1 MADSKRLTIT
11 KVTPAYW
18 SVSIDNPPIN
28 LYDPEM
34 FAEINVLLDDL
45 ETDNDVKVVVLESAN
60 PEFWVAHYDFA
71 RADVMPDMPGAAP
84 FTEWPHM
91 VSRFAQAR
99 VLSIAK
105 LRGRLRGQGSELALA
120 CDIRFASKEKAI
132 LAQPEVGVGVVPGG
146 GGTEWLSALV
156 GRSRALEILCGGDD
170 FDADTAER
178 YGWVNRSVPDADLDE
193 FVDRFAR
200 RVASFLK
207 QPLEL
212 VKKLVNAQAVYPNE
226 AQLWNGNHAFLGT
239 TAWPA
244 SQARLERLVEL
255 GFMQPGDMELN
266 MGARL
271 GREADFQ
278 DLPHD

>member
-1 MADSKRLTIT
+1 VADSKRLTIT

-18 SVSIDNPPIN
+18 SVLIDNPPIN

-34 FAEINVLLDDL
+34 FAEINMLLDDL
-45 ETDNDVKVVVLESAN
+45 ESDEDVKVVVLESAN

-91 VSRFAQAR
+91 VSRFSQAR
-99 VLSIAK
+99 VLSVAK

-120 CDIRFASKEKAI
+120 CDIRFASKEKAV

-156 GRSRALEILCGGDD
+156 GRSRTLEIVCGGED

-178 YGWVNRSVPDADLDE
+178 YGWVNRSIPDVDLDE

-212 VKKLVNAQAVYPNE
+212 AKKLVNLQAIYPSE

-239 TAWPA
+239 SAWPA

-255 GFMQPGDMELN
+255 GFMQHGDMELN

-271 GREADFQ
+271 GLEADFE
-278 DLPHD
+278 DLPSD

>member
-1 MADSKRLTIT
+1 MATRDRLSIT

-18 SVSIDNPPIN
+18 SVVMDNPPIN

-45 ETDNDVKVVVLESAN
+45 ESDDDVKVVVLESAN
-60 PEFWVAHYDFA
+60 PEFWVAHYDFN
-71 RADVMPDMPGAAP
+71 RADVMPEMPGAAP

-91 VSRFAQAR
+91 VSRFTQAH
-99 VLSIAK
+99 VLSVAK

-156 GRSRALEILCGGDD
+156 GRSRALEIVCGGDD

-178 YGWVNRSVPDADLDE
+178 YGWVNRSVPDAELDD

-207 QPLEL
+207 RPLEL
-212 VKKLVNAQAVYPNE
+212 AKKIVNAQSAYPNE

-244 SQARLERLVEL
+244 SQARLERLVAL
-255 GFMQPGDMELN
+255 GFMQHSDMELN

-271 GREADFQ
+271 GREADFR
-278 DLPHD
+278 DLPQD

>member
-1 MADSKRLTIT
+1 MTTHERLTVT

-18 SVSIDNPPIN
+18 SVSMNNPPIN

-45 ETDNDVKVVVLESAN
+45 EADEDLKVVVLESAN
-60 PEFWVAHYDFA
+60 PDFWIAHYDFN

-99 VLSIAK
+99 VLSVAK

-132 LAQPEVGVGVVPGG
+132 LGQPEVGVGVVPGG

-170 FDADTAER
+170 FDADTAEK
-178 YGWVNRSVPDADLDE
+178 YGWVNRSIPDAELDA

-212 VKKLVNAQAVYPNE
+212 AKKLVNAQAAYPNE
-226 AQLWNGNHAFLGT
+226 ALLWNGNHAFLGT

-244 SQARLERLVEL
+244 SQARLARLIEL
-255 GFMQPGDMELN
+255 GFMQPGDMEMN
-266 MGARL
+266 MGERL
-271 GREADFQ
+271 GHEADFQ
-278 DLPHD
+278 GLPTD